1 MVKHNNAMLNHMG
14 KELRAMAIFEDV
26 VGESEDYG
34 AIPAHTK
41 FFTAADTDFL
51 LKKKVGCVSEIPAAD
66 EKNLGTVILLTDNQ
80 TGYNVMHF
88 YKCIFNNGRYMWKD
102 LNNGTILPVG
112 NCTNIRGYLMDG
124 GSTCAIKWNDP
135 VVDDTVDQWDHTVLV
150 KNYHHEPA
158 GINDGVVVVTCS
170 VRDQY
175 ASTPFLDSAVDTTKE
190 HVYYKLIPV
199 GVKGT
204 ENTGKA
210 NAFEP
215 SAPTWDELHELIQAG
230 VAPAF
235 LPKGSQISV
244 PHSVYGTLKFT
255 VKGYEDLG
263 AGSTD
268 PTAKINIHDAA
279 IRHCVVL
286 MSAYILPELKQ
297 FDAAETQFDLTMDTE
312 FQSGKTYYTKNGSS
326 YTAATVTVGGT
337 IPPDTYYEKNQAYYS
352 YGTNRWDQSGL
363 IQWLNST
370 GSAGTWWTKKHA
382 NDVKPDYADTEDGF
396 LKGFTDS
403 DFVKRII
410 DLDNVTKIVTPSDK
424 VTVTTVDKIWLPSN
438 EQVKDSGTWGFAAA
452 DRNLTKEG
460 SSQPFKWWL
469 RSATIS
475 RSTRNV
481 DYSDTNGSLSYDSAK
496 QEKGIVPCLAI
507 A

>member
-1 MVKHNNAMLNHMG
+1 
-14 KELRAMAIFEDV
+14 MAIFEDV

-66 EKNLGTVILLTDNQ
+66 EKNLGTVILLTDKQ
-80 TGYNVMHF
+80 SGYNFMHF
-88 YKCIFNNGRYMWKD
+88 YKCIFNNGRYEWKD
-102 LNNGTILPVG
+102 LNNGGAVLPCG

-135 VVDDTVDQWDHTVLV
+135 AVDDTVDQWDHTVLV

-215 SAPTWDELHELIQAG
+215 SAPTWDELHELIQDG

-312 FQSGKTYYTKNGSS
+312 FQSGKTYYTKKGSS

-337 IPPDTYYEKNQAYYS
+337 IPPDTYYEKNHAYYS

-396 LKGFTDS
+396 LKGFVDS
-403 DFVKRII
+403 DFVGRII
-410 DLDNVTKIVTPSDK
+410 DLDNVTKIVTPSDE

-452 DRNLTKEG
+452 DRKLTKEG

-469 RSATIS
+469 RSATVS
-475 RSTRNV
+475 RSTRSV
-481 DYSDTNGSLSYDSAK
+481 DYSDTNGSLNYDSAK
-496 QEKGIVPCLAI
+496 QEMGIVPCLAI